1 MSNSRLPLLPVRF
14 ECFEELI
21 AHFQEINIWTV
32 RRLKDPIACPGGDS
46 LATHRLSDVH
56 EGAASKRL

>member
-1 MSNSRLPLLPVRF
+1 MSVFLLPLLPVRF
-14 ECFEELI
+14 ESFEELI
-21 AHFQEINIWTV
+21 AHFQKINIWIV

-56 EGAASKRL
+56 EGAASERL